1 MAKYHVLGIGYDYD
15 YYSLATA
22 KWTNYDIEFDFAD
35 SFAQAKALLSIKD
48 YLCIAI
54 VTDLI
59 PQNELDDLRK
69 IRPIPIVVVPPS
81 YDAAQR
87 YACIHFGAA
96 QYLHSFHNPYENET
110 NSENS
115 MRNFL
120 RIPCEKQ
127 KPLTIITM
135 KGLSVCLEHRTV
147 EVLGQPV
154 KLTGME
160 FDILS
165 LLITN
170 QRRVLTYGIILD
182 LVWKEPFDG
191 AFKKTVI
198 NHIYNLRK
206 KLSVSPDVPNYIK
219 NVHGMGYRFDIDDST
234 PDEDTVLK

>member
-54 VTDLI
+54 VIDLI

-96 QYLHSFHNPYENET
+96 QYLNSFHNPYENET

-115 MRNFL
+115 IRNFL

-147 EVLGQPV
+147 MILFIGAIYDSWCDIWH
-154 KLTGME
+154 E
-160 FDILS
+160 F
-165 LLITN
+165 
-170 QRRVLTYGIILD
+170 G
-182 LVWKEPFDG
+182 K
-191 AFKKTVI
+191 
-198 NHIYNLRK
+198 NLYHMFNK
-206 KLSVSPDVPNYIK
+206 
-219 NVHGMGYRFDIDDST
+219 
-234 PDEDTVLK
+234 

>member
-1 MAKYHVLGIGYDYD
+1 M
-15 YYSLATA
+15 
-22 KWTNYDIEFDFAD
+22 
-35 SFAQAKALLSIKD
+35 
-48 YLCIAI
+48 
-54 VTDLI
+54 I

-69 IRPIPIVVVPPS
+69 IRTIPIVVVPPS

-154 KLTGME
+154 ELTGME

-206 KLSVSPDVPNYIK
+206 KLKVSPDVPNYIK

-234 PDEDTVLK
+234 PDEDTDI

>member
-1 MAKYHVLGIGYDYD
+1 M
-15 YYSLATA
+15 
-22 KWTNYDIEFDFAD
+22 
-35 SFAQAKALLSIKD
+35 
-48 YLCIAI
+48 
-54 VTDLI
+54 I

-147 EVLGQPV
+147 PLYKMMVLDTSQIIAPREHYQREIKNERV
-154 KLTGME
+154 KRIVKD
-160 FDILS
+160 FDERIA
-165 LLITN
+165 N
-170 QRRVLTYGIILD
+170 
-182 LVWKEPFDG
+182 EPKVSYRDGKYFVFDG
-191 AFKKTVI
+191 QHTIDA
-198 NHIYNLRK
+198 RK
-206 KLSVSPDVPNYIK
+206 VMNGGEDLPKQGSPL
-219 NVHGMGYRFDIDDST
+219 HCHQ
-234 PDEDTVLK
+234 

>member
-1 MAKYHVLGIGYDYD
+1 M
-15 YYSLATA
+15 YYGSEIFSRET
-22 KWTNYDIEFDFAD
+22 D
-35 SFAQAKALLSIKD
+35 KD
-48 YLCIAI
+48 
-54 VTDLI
+54 V
-59 PQNELDDLRK
+59 
-69 IRPIPIVVVPPS
+69 IPIVVVPPS

-154 KLTGME
+154 ELTGME

-182 LVWKEPFDG
+182 LVWKE
-191 AFKKTVI
+191 
-198 NHIYNLRK
+198 
-206 KLSVSPDVPNYIK
+206 KLSKVKTTNLCRQKVKRPK
-219 NVHGMGYRFDIDDST
+219 MRLFTQMMLRH
-234 PDEDTVLK
+234 K

>member
-87 YACIHFGAA
+87 YACIHLARLNIFT
-96 QYLHSFHNPYENET
+96 LFIIHMKT
-110 NSENS
+110 KLT
-115 MRNFL
+115 L
-120 RIPCEKQ
+120 RI
-127 KPLTIITM
+127 
-135 KGLSVCLEHRTV
+135 
-147 EVLGQPV
+147 
-154 KLTGME
+154 
-160 FDILS
+160 
-165 LLITN
+165 
-170 QRRVLTYGIILD
+170 
-182 LVWKEPFDG
+182 
-191 AFKKTVI
+191 A
-198 NHIYNLRK
+198 
-206 KLSVSPDVPNYIK
+206 
-219 NVHGMGYRFDIDDST
+219 
-234 PDEDTVLK
+234 

>member
-96 QYLHSFHNPYENET
+96 
-110 NSENS
+110 
-115 MRNFL
+115 
-120 RIPCEKQ
+120 
-127 KPLTIITM
+127 
-135 KGLSVCLEHRTV
+135 
-147 EVLGQPV
+147 
-154 KLTGME
+154 
-160 FDILS
+160 
-165 LLITN
+165 
-170 QRRVLTYGIILD
+170 
-182 LVWKEPFDG
+182 
-191 AFKKTVI
+191 
-198 NHIYNLRK
+198 
-206 KLSVSPDVPNYIK
+206 
-219 NVHGMGYRFDIDDST
+219 
-234 PDEDTVLK
+234 